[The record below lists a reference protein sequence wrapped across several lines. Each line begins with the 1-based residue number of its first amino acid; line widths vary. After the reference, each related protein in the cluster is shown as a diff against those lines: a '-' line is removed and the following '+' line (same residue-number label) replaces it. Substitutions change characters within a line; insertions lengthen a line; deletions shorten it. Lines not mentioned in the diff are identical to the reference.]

1 MILVTGAT
9 GTNGRELVDELK
21 KRHVPFRAMLRD
33 ANKRSLLPEGVD
45 TVEGDF
51 ARPETLARALDGVD
65 HAFLVSPSSEQSAE
79 LEKTFIA
86 AAKNAGVAH
95 VVKLSVIGADRN
107 SLCRF
112 QRFHREI
119 EIELENSGMGWTN
132 LRPNM
137 FMQTTLSYKPTI
149 VSQNAIFASAG
160 NSRISIVDVRD
171 IAAIAAVALTEAGH
185 EGKNYVI
192 TGPQA
197 LTHTEIAAH
206 LSEALGKEVRYVDV
220 PYSVTRDALLQM
232 GIPTWQ
238 VEGIIELNDMYK
250 RGEAAGVTDTVRSV
264 AKKEPIA
271 FAQFARDFANMFSGA
286 VGATGR

>member
-21 KRHVPFRAMLRD
+21 KRRVPFRAMLRD
-33 ANKRSLLPEGVD
+33 ANKRSLLPEGVEI
-45 TVEGDF
+45 VEGDF
-51 ARPETLARALDGVD
+51 AKPDTLARALDGVD
-65 HAFLVSPSSEQSAE
+65 HAFLVSPSSEQSGE
-79 LEKTFIA
+79 LEKSFIA

-95 VVKLSVIGADRN
+95 VVKLSVIGADLH
-107 SLCRF
+107 STSKF
-112 QRFHREI
+112 QRFHREV

-132 LRPNM
+132 LRPNL

-160 NSRISIVDVRD
+160 NSRISAVDVRD
-171 IAAIAAVALTEAGH
+171 IAAVAAVMLTEAGH
-185 EGKNYVI
+185 EGKNYII
-192 TGPQA
+192 TGPEA
-197 LTHTEIAAH
+197 LTHTEMAAH
-206 LSEALGKEVRYVDV
+206 LSEALGKQVRYVDV

-232 GIPTWQ
+232 RIPAWQ

-264 AKKEPIA
+264 AKKEPIT
-271 FAQFARDFANMFSGA
+271 FAQFARDFSNAFSGA
-286 VGATGR
+286 AVATGR